1 MLLIGDSHMATV
13 LLSDLESELIFRK
26 QRFQSLQSERYEK
39 KRKEGYKEN
48 MRMNDSF

>member
-26 QRFQSLQSERYEK
+26 QCFKVYNQRDMKK